1 MRVIPSSAS
10 SIRSHRVWLPTGRC
24 PVPGVEGSEEGAAW
38 VEETGCWEEGID
50 CLVTEM
56 LSVNERL
63 VEDPGMPLVG
73 NTISI

>member
-38 VEETGCWEEGID
+38 VEETGRWEEGID
-50 CLVTEM
+50 CLVIETP
-56 LSVNERL
+56 SIKERL
-63 VEDPGMPLVG
+63 VEDTGIALVEL
-73 NTISI
+73 TISI